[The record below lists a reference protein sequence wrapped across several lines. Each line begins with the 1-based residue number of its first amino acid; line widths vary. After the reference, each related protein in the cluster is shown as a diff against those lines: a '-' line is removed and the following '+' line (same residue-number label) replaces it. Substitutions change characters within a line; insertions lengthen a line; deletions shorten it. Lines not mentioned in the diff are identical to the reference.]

1 MTIVI
6 CISVILSVSIL
17 FWGFATLDKT
27 ITMVGFVGMI
37 ALLLYIINIPDQS
50 QYIQIKRIDS
60 NKYVQCME
68 SQQYIVSSS
77 SRSADVVTTMLDAN
91 GKPIK
96 CNNKIY
102 TKKQTMLLIN
112 KDKDF
117 IIKN

>member
-1 MTIVI
+1 MIIDVCIIV
-6 CISVILSVSIL
+6 SVFILL
-17 FWGFATLDKT
+17 LGFATLDKK

-37 ALLLYIINIPDQS
+37 VLLLYIINTPDQS

-77 SRSADVVTTMLDAN
+77 SRSADAIAPLLDVN

-96 CNNKIY
+96 CSTSIY
-102 TKKQTMLLIN
+102 TKEQTELPIN
-112 KDKDF
+112 KNKEF
-117 IIKN
+117 IIK